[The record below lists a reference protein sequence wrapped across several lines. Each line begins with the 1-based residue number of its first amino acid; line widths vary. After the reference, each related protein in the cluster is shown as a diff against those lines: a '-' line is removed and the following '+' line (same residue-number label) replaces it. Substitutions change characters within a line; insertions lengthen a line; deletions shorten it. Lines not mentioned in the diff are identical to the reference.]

1 MEHSV
6 TQTSLE
12 KITCKESSTLNAKLK
27 KFEINK
33 KMFEDNMNVSKLH
46 IHTK

>member
-27 KFEINK
+27 KI
-33 KMFEDNMNVSKLH
+33 
-46 IHTK
+46 